1 MKRNK
6 NTETEQNFN
15 PGLKLIGLSGT
26 GPWLSLSFSL
36 SLSLSLSL
44 SFSWLIHFVS
54 AISNAWRRR
63 FGEYLNGKWAARRQK
78 RHWRVVDCFKRIF
91 AREKTFLL
99 LKLVEIILKNE
110 VVHPKCDSM
119 SSIRHRI
126 WSSTYWFLRRIKNE
140 SNRRKTSLLREGTR
154 TNNKLNV
161 SIMVQLP
168 RFKHWPHW

>member
-6 NTETEQNFN
+6 NTETEQNFT

-26 GPWLSLSFSL
+26 GPWL

-63 FGEYLNGKWAARRQK
+63 FGKYLNGKWAARRQK

-91 AREKTFLL
+91 AREKKTFRL
-99 LKLVEIILKNE
+99 LKLVEMILKNE
-110 VVHPKCDSM
+110 VVHRKCDSM
-119 SSIRHRI
+119 SSILHRI
-126 WSSTYWFLRRIKNE
+126 WISTYWFLRRIKNK
-140 SNRRKTSLLREGTR
+140 SNRKKNLSFKVLEPT
-154 TNNKLNV
+154 TN
-161 SIMVQLP
+161 ST
-168 RFKHWPHW
+168 